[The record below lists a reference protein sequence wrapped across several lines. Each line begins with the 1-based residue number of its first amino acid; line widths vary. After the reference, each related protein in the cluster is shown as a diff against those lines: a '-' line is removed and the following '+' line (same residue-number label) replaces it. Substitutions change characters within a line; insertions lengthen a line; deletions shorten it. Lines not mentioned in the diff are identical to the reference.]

1 MSDPRFELHVEV
13 SGTGPPLV
21 LLHGFTGSSATWAPL
36 RARLDER
43 VTTIAIDLPGHGRS
57 PAPAASGPPA
67 AGSRAE
73 HDAFD
78 ALAAALVRVLDER
91 RIATASWL
99 GYSMGGRVALQ
110 VALRRPDRVAR
121 LVLESASPGIDDPGD
136 RARRRAADGAL
147 ADSLLRDG
155 IEAFA
160 DRWMAQPL
168 FASQR
173 RLAPAVL
180 ARERARRLEN
190 LPTGLAWALRTLGA
204 GCQASLWPRLG
215 ELAVPTLVVVGAL
228 DEKYQEIGSAT
239 AARIP
244 QAVLEVVPDAGH
256 AVHLEAPAAFLAAV
270 ERFLRV
276 GCGRLAR
283 NPRCLPRN
291 APLKHL

>member
-1 MSDPRFELHVEV
+1 VSDPGFDLHVEV

-21 LLHGFTGSSATWAPL
+21 LLHGFTGSGATWAPL

-57 PAPAASGPPA
+57 PAPAVNGPRA
-67 AGSRAE
+67 AGDAAE

-99 GYSMGGRVALQ
+99 GYSMGGRVALE
-110 VALRRPDRVAR
+110 VALRWPDRVAS
-121 LVLESASPGIDDPGD
+121 LLLESASPGIDDPGE
-136 RARRRAADGAL
+136 RARRRVADGAL
-147 ADSLLRDG
+147 ADSLLNDG

-168 FASQR
+168 FASQQ

-190 LPTGLAWALRTLGA
+190 RPAGLAWALRALGA
-204 GCQASLWPRLG
+204 GCQVPLWPRLG

-228 DEKYQEIGSAT
+228 DDKYRQIGSAT

-244 QAVLEVVPDAGH
+244 RAILEVVHDAGH
-256 AVHLEAPAAFLAAV
+256 AVHLENPTGFLAAV
-270 ERFLRV
+270 ERFLREDV
-276 GCGRLAR
+276 GG
-283 NPRCLPRN
+283 PRAVRVGS
-291 APLKHL
+291 HGTHG